1 MMRKVMKIEAGGDRL
16 ISSLKLRI
24 AAYCRVSTDNDDQLL
39 SLEAQKQHYE
49 KIIRDNPEWEFAGL
63 YCDEG
68 ISGTKK
74 ENREGLLR
82 LLRDCEK
89 HKIDFIITKSIS
101 RFARNTADCL
111 EIVRRLSE
119 LGVSI
124 YFEKEN
130 INTRAMDSELLLS
143 VLSSLAENESVSIS
157 QNNKWGVRKRF
168 QNGTYRQAIA
178 PYGYDKI
185 GATLVPNP
193 EEAPVI
199 KRIFDQALSGV
210 GVYKI
215 AKGLNADGIAGRN
228 GKPWS
233 AGTVRGILANE
244 RYIGDLLLQK
254 TYTDDS
260 FRRRKNGGELDM
272 YYMKDHH
279 EPLVSREDFE
289 AAKRMLDQHA
299 KEKGIVRD
307 GRKYN
312 ARYPFSGRI
321 VCGQCGGTFKRR
333 IHQAGRQSEYV
344 SWCCGTHI
352 EDISACSM
360 MFVREEH
367 IRKAFVNMT
376 NRLHSGLDMV
386 LKPLIEALRRQDG
399 DGYFARLDE
408 IERLISE
415 NSERAQVLAGL
426 MAKGYLEPAL
436 FNSQANALKQEAER
450 LKKEKAALSA
460 AISEFSAVS
469 AAEEVYRC
477 LLRRGYMEEF
487 DSDFFERFVDGMTV
501 FSPVEIGFRLKC
513 GLVLRERMER

>member
-1 MMRKVMKIEAGGDRL
+1 MKIEANGDRL
-16 ISSLKLRI
+16 ISSLKLRT

-49 KIIRDNPEWEFAGL
+49 KVIKDNPEWEFAGL

-82 LLRDCEK
+82 LLQDCEK

-119 LGVSI
+119 LGVFI

-130 INTRAMDSELLLS
+130 INTRSMDSELLLS

-168 QNGTYRQAIA
+168 QSGTYRQAIA
-178 PYGYDKI
+178 PYGYDKV
-185 GATLVPNP
+185 GVTLVPNP
-193 EEAPVI
+193 KEAPVI
-199 KRIFDQALSGV
+199 KRIFKQALSGM

-215 AKGLNADGIAGRN
+215 AKGLNEDGIAGRN

-233 AGTVRGILANE
+233 AGTVRGILVNE

-254 TYTDDS
+254 TYTDDN

-289 AAKRMLDQHA
+289 TAKRMLAQHA
-299 KEKGIVRD
+299 KEKGIVSD

-312 ARYPFSGRI
+312 VRYPFSGRI
-321 VCGQCGGTFKRR
+321 ICGQCGGTFKRR
-333 IHQAGRQSEYV
+333 IHQAGRATEYV

-352 EDISACSM
+352 QDISACSM
-360 MFVREEH
+360 LFVREEH

-386 LKPLIEALRRQDG
+386 LKPLIEALRRQDS

-450 LKKEKAALSA
+450 LKKEKAALAA

-469 AAEEVYRC
+469 AAEEVYRY
-477 LLRRGYMEEF
+477 LSRRGYMEEF
-487 DSDFFERFVDGMTV
+487 DGEFLERFVDGMTV

>member
-1 MMRKVMKIEAGGDRL
+1 MMRKVMKIEAGGDRFV
-16 ISSLKLRI
+16 SSLKLRV
-24 AAYCRVSTDNDDQLL
+24 AAYCRVSTGNDDQLL

-49 KIIRDNPEWEFAGL
+49 KVIKDNPEWEFAGL

-119 LGVSI
+119 LGVFI

-130 INTRAMDSELLLS
+130 INTRSMDSELLLS

-168 QNGTYRQAIA
+168 QSGTYRQAIA
-178 PYGYDKI
+178 PYGYDKV
-185 GATLVPNP
+185 GVTLVPNP
-193 EEAPVI
+193 KEAPVI
-199 KRIFDQALSGV
+199 KRIFKQALSGM

-215 AKGLNADGIAGRN
+215 AKGLNEDGIAGRN

-233 AGTVRGILANE
+233 AGTVRGILVNE

-254 TYTDDS
+254 TYTDDN

-289 AAKRMLDQHA
+289 TAKRMLAQHA
-299 KEKGIVRD
+299 KEKGIVSD

-312 ARYPFSGRI
+312 VRYPFSGRI
-321 VCGQCGGTFKRR
+321 ICGQCGGTFKRR
-333 IHQAGRQSEYV
+333 IHQAGRATEYV

-352 EDISACSM
+352 QDISACSM
-360 MFVREEH
+360 LFVREEH

-386 LKPLIEALRRQDG
+386 LKPLIEALRRQDS

-450 LKKEKAALSA
+450 LKKEKAALAA

-469 AAEEVYRC
+469 AAEEVYRY
-477 LLRRGYMEEF
+477 LSRRGYMEEF
-487 DSDFFERFVDGMTV
+487 DGEFLERFVDGMTV